1 MIEVF
6 LYESEIE
13 NARLIITFKGRM
25 SKVYIDHIITILDM
39 SLLLV
44 VMQWQ
49 FVISF
54 KLTVQIK
61 LGFE

>member
-44 VMQWQ
+44 VMQ
-49 FVISF
+49 
-54 KLTVQIK
+54 
-61 LGFE
+61 